1 MRTIFGADKVPEPVR
16 YTVTRWAAEEFSLG
30 SYSYVGIGGSGES
43 YDAMARPVGRS
54 LLFCGEHTS
63 KEHLDT
69 VGGSIKTGLR
79 EVCCYALPA
88 LLCPASA
95 CSLVPFCQSV

>member
-1 MRTIFGADKVPEPVR
+1 MSVLRRIFGAETVPEPKAFD
-16 YTVTRWAAEEFSLG
+16 VTRWSEEEFSRG
-30 SYSYVGIGGSGES
+30 SYSYVAVGGSGAD
-43 YDAMARPVGRS
+43 YDAMARPVGRT

-79 EVCCYALPA
+79 EVCRDF
-88 LLCPASA
+88 LLQ
-95 CSLVPFCQSV
+95 LLLIYIY